1 MALKKTIDLNHLK
14 SKTITGISWSII
26 DNVSKLLL
34 TLVIT
39 SVLARLL
46 KPQDFGLIAMIFV
59 FTGFLKI
66 LRDFGLGAAI
76 IHKSNPSSKELD
88 SLFWVSIFIGVFV
101 TLILIIFSSQ
111 IASFYNIPQLNK
123 LIQAISIAMFL
134 GSVSIVPE
142 ALIKKDLNFK
152 SLFIRNIGN
161 LIISGGVTILMA
173 FTGYGVWS
181 LIAKEII
188 FNFLLIIFNFSLVKW
203 RPSFS
208 FSFNSIKTYL
218 NFSLPLFGEN
228 SLNYLVRNIDNL
240 LIGKLLGEF
249 VLGYYSKAYS
259 LMLLPV
265 RQISG
270 SIANVMFPSF
280 SIIKND
286 KPKVW
291 VSYMNVVKIVL
302 FVNFP
307 LMISLYFFAHEIV
320 LILFGSQWLD
330 VIPIIKALCFL
341 GSIQSIGTLAGSI
354 YNSQGKTNLQ
364 FKVGLLSKA
373 FMTTGLVY
381 GLLYGGIFSMIKYY
395 TITSSIA
402 FFLELYFVTKILNK
416 SILSFFQVLKKELL
430 VTSIYLILMIILF
443 LIVDTNDILIKISI
457 QLATLTIFVL
467 LSIKSDL
474 LGIQMIKK
482 YLKL

>member
-1 MALKKTIDLNHLK
+1 MNNIK

-39 SVLARLL
+39 SVLSRLL
-46 KPQDFGLIAMIFV
+46 SPEDFGVIAMIFV
-59 FTGFLKI
+59 FTGFLKV
-66 LRDFGLGAAI
+66 LRDFGLGAAV
-76 IHKSNPSSKELD
+76 IHKYNPSSKELD
-88 SLFWVSIFIGVFV
+88 SLFWMSIFFGVFV
-101 TLILIIFSSQ
+101 TLILIVFSNQ
-111 IASFYNIPQLNK
+111 IASFYKIPQLNK
-123 LIQAISIAMFL
+123 LIKVISIAMFL
-134 GSVSIVPE
+134 GSVSIIPE

-173 FTGYGVWS
+173 FYGYGVWA
-181 LIAKEII
+181 LIFKEII

-208 FSFNSIKTYL
+208 FSFNSIKPYL

-228 SLNYLVRNIDNL
+228 SLNYFVRNIDNL

-286 KPKVW
+286 KQKVW
-291 VSYMNVVKIVL
+291 GSYMNVVKIVS

-307 LMISLYFFAHEIV
+307 IMISLYFFANEII
-320 LILFGSQWLD
+320 LILYGSQWLD
-330 VIPIIKALCFL
+330 VIPIIKAFCFL
-341 GSIQSIGTLAGSI
+341 GAIQSIATLAGSI

-364 FKVGLLSKA
+364 FKVGLFSKA
-373 FMTTGLVY
+373 FMTAGLVY

-395 TITSSIA
+395 TITSSII
-402 FFLELYFVTKILNK
+402 FFVELYFITKILNQ
-416 SILSFFQVLKKELL
+416 SISTFFQVLKKELL
-430 VTSIYLILMIILF
+430 VISIYLFSMVILF
-443 LIVDTNDILIKISI
+443 LIVNTNNILNKVLI
-457 QLATLTIFVL
+457 QLATLTIFFL

-474 LGIQMIKK
+474 LAIQLIKK
-482 YLKL
+482 YLKKWQL